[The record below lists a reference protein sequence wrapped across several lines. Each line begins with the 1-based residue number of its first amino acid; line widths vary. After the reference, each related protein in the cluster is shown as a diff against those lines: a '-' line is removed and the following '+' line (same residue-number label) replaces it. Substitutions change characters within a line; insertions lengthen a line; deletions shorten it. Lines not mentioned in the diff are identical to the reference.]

1 MTLAFIP
8 CAINAALK
16 PTTPHPII
24 TTFAGGAPVAP
35 DKSTPLPLF
44 VISNDLAPA

>member
-1 MTLAFIP
+1 MR
-8 CAINAALK
+8 AALK

-24 TTFAGGAPVAP
+24 TTSAGGAPVAP
-35 DKSTPLPLF
+35 DYKTPLPLL